1 MRLKKPVTIKI
12 DPDLLDRLDRF
23 QAGLT
28 FPATRT
34 SLIETSIE
42 QMLDREEKREGKRK

>member
-23 QAGLT
+23 RAGLT

-42 QMLDREEKREGKRK
+42 QMLDREERREGKRK